1 MSLISTIQVFC
12 QDENGLLL
20 MKESE
25 SGNAEA
31 QYELSICYSNGW
43 SGFVKDKAEEL
54 NWLKLSAEN
63 GNAKAQCRYGELFV
77 YGNGYEYGIEDNAE
91 EFLKWMLQS
100 ANSGYD
106 IAMLALGRYYKDI
119 NDKNNA
125 IYWYK
130 KENELFHQQYGEDD
144 TRAVKRLR
152 ELGTLNT
159 SNKIY

>member
-12 QDENGLLL
+12 QDENALLL
-20 MKESE
+20 MKEAE

-31 QYELSICYSNGW
+31 QYELSICYRNGW

-54 NWLKLSAEN
+54 KWLKLSAEN
-63 GNAKAQCRYGELFV
+63 GNAQAQCRYGELFV
-77 YGNGYEYGIEDNAE
+77 YGNGYEYGIENDAE
-91 EFLKWMLQS
+91 EFLKWMHKS

-119 NDKNNA
+119 DDKDNA
-125 IYWYK
+125 IYWYQ

-152 ELGTLNT
+152 ELGALNT